1 MGKKLREHH
10 VGSLVLRG
18 LMYLAAG
25 ITVVALLYVLFYIL
39 VNGVPALFTSKGIF
53 STKYN
58 SENVSLLPSL
68 INTLILTA
76 VSLAIATPLGIGAA
90 IYLSEYA
97 KKRNFFVRVIE
108 LMSETLSGIPSII
121 YGLFGMIF
129 FVVFLKWDYSLMAGA
144 ATAAIMVLPTILSTT
159 KEALDAVPDSYM
171 EGSFALG
178 TGKLRTI
185 FKVVL
190 PAAVPGILSGII
202 LAIGRIV
209 GETAALLYTSGTA
222 TRGLTK
228 GLMSSGRTLA
238 VHMYTISSEGFHT
251 KQTFATAVILL
262 IFVFIINTLSS
273 VAAKQIS
280 KKAGGQ

>member
-1 MGKKLREHH
+1 MEKKLREHH

-76 VSLAIATPLGIGAA
+76 VSLAIAIPLGIGAA

-144 ATAAIMVLPTILSTT
+144 ATAAIMVLPTT
-159 KEALDAVPDSYM
+159 KEALDAVPDSYR

-273 VAAKQIS
+273 VAAKQIR

>member
-1 MGKKLREHH
+1 MEKKLREHH

-76 VSLAIATPLGIGAA
+76 VSLAIAIPLGIGAA

-144 ATAAIMVLPTILSTT
+144 ATAAIMVLNLP
-159 KEALDAVPDSYM
+159 VPR
-171 EGSFALG
+171 A
-178 TGKLRTI
+178 KL
-185 FKVVL
+185 
-190 PAAVPGILSGII
+190 PS
-202 LAIGRIV
+202 
-209 GETAALLYTSGTA
+209 LYESGTA
-222 TRGLTK
+222 
-228 GLMSSGRTLA
+228 SSASLVVLNIVGS
-238 VHMYTISSEGFHT
+238 TII
-251 KQTFATAVILL
+251 AA
-262 IFVFIINTLSS
+262 
-273 VAAKQIS
+273 VAAPAIS
-280 KKAGGQ
+280 E

>member
-1 MGKKLREHH
+1 MKKT
-10 VGSLVLRG
+10 V
-18 LMYLAAG
+18 LAAG
-25 ITVVALLYVLFYIL
+25 IAGLVAASLVGCGKSGTTSGNGDANGNITVI
-39 VNGVPALFTSKGIF
+39 SR
-53 STKYN
+53 
-58 SENVSLLPSL
+58 E
-68 INTLILTA
+68 
-76 VSLAIATPLGIGAA
+76 
-90 IYLSEYA
+90 
-97 KKRNFFVRVIE
+97 
-108 LMSETLSGIPSII
+108 
-121 YGLFGMIF
+121 
-129 FVVFLKWDYSLMAGA
+129 
-144 ATAAIMVLPTILSTT
+144 
-159 KEALDAVPDSYM
+159 
-171 EGSFALG
+171 EGSG
-178 TGKLRTI
+178 TRGAFVEITGVEQKNADGKKEDI

-222 TRGLTK
+222 TRGLSK

>member
-1 MGKKLREHH
+1 MEKQLREHH

-76 VSLAIATPLGIGAA
+76 VSLAIAIPLGIGAA

-159 KEALDAVPDSYM
+159 KEALDAVPDSY
-171 EGSFALG
+171 
-178 TGKLRTI
+178 R
-185 FKVVL
+185 
-190 PAAVPGILSGII
+190 
-202 LAIGRIV
+202 
-209 GETAALLYTSGTA
+209 
-222 TRGLTK
+222 
-228 GLMSSGRTLA
+228 
-238 VHMYTISSEGFHT
+238 
-251 KQTFATAVILL
+251 
-262 IFVFIINTLSS
+262 
-273 VAAKQIS
+273 
-280 KKAGGQ
+280 

>member
-1 MGKKLREHH
+1 
-10 VGSLVLRG
+10 
-18 LMYLAAG
+18 
-25 ITVVALLYVLFYIL
+25 
-39 VNGVPALFTSKGIF
+39 
-53 STKYN
+53 
-58 SENVSLLPSL
+58 
-68 INTLILTA
+68 
-76 VSLAIATPLGIGAA
+76 
-90 IYLSEYA
+90 
-97 KKRNFFVRVIE
+97 
-108 LMSETLSGIPSII
+108 
-121 YGLFGMIF
+121 
-129 FVVFLKWDYSLMAGA
+129 MAGA

-159 KEALDAVPDSYM
+159 KEALDAVPDSYR

-280 KKAGGQ
+280 KKQEDSNVRL

>member
-53 STKYN
+53 SRKYN

-76 VSLAIATPLGIGAA
+76 VSLAIAIPLGIGAA

-144 ATAAIMVLPTILSTT
+144 ATAAIMPTILSTT
-159 KEALDAVPDSYM
+159 KEALDAVPDSYR